1 MSRYNRKKHLRED
14 DSNLIILFSVVYVGL
29 VTTVAVLSRR
39 KRKRLKKLVLTLQ
52 DHLVDLCLVNQKWL
66 KDQFQVYLI

>member
-39 KRKRLKKLVLTLQ
+39 KRKRL
-52 DHLVDLCLVNQKWL
+52 NNE
-66 KDQFQVYLI
+66 